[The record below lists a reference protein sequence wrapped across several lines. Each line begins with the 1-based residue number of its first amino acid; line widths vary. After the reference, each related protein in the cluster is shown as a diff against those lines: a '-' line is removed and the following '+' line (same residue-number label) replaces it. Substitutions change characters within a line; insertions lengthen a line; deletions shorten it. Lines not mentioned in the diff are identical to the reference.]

1 MPIHQLTPIK
11 HSSFKS
17 SDRRPKIKL
26 PKNKKEFAS
35 LSWLWFKQRGWKI
48 FFTLFLLGVF
58 CLVAL
63 FFWYSKDLPNPNK
76 LRDRAVAQSTKIY
89 DRTGEHLLYEIHGD
103 QKRTLI
109 QLTDLPPYVTQA
121 AIALEDKNFYNHSGF
136 SLLGILRSFIVDVL
150 HGNLGQGGS
159 TLTQQFVKNA
169 LLTRE
174 KRISRKIKE
183 LILSY
188 RIEQKY
194 SKQEIL
200 QMYFNE
206 IPYGS
211 IIYGVQ
217 AAAQT
222 YFNKDAKNLTLAES
236 AALAALT
243 NAPTALSP
251 WGKNK
256 AKLIDRQH
264 YALDQM
270 VGQKYI
276 TAEQAEAAKN
286 EPLNFQA
293 RLNNIEAPHFV
304 FYVRDWLA
312 GTLGNQ
318 LVDEGGLK
326 IITTLDYDL
335 QKKAEEL
342 ITTQG
347 EINQK
352 DWEAESAAAIAL
364 DNHTGQILSMI
375 GSRDFFDDT
384 IDGQVNAAVAPRQPG
399 SSFKPIV
406 YTAAWQK
413 GYRPESL
420 LFDLETDFPSPNQ
433 PVYHPKN
440 YDLKERGPVSLRQA
454 LAGSLN
460 VPAVKLL
467 YLVGTESVLDLAAQ
481 LGYTTL
487 TDRSRFGL
495 SLVLGG
501 GEVTLL
507 EHANAFA
514 TLARNGT
521 FLPTTPILRVENGQ
535 GEILEEFDQN
545 KLFPKKVLDPNIAE
559 ITSHVLS
566 DNNARAFVFGAQN
579 YLTLPDRLV
588 AAKTGTTNNYH
599 DAWTMGYTPA
609 YSVGVWVG
617 NNKNQAMKKGADGSK
632 IAAPIWQG
640 IFKELTKGKPVESF
654 VKPTYDLPNKPMLNG
669 VIGEKVKIER
679 TTGLLATSSTP
690 PELIDEH
697 VFTQVHDILHYVNK
711 DDPLG
716 PIPANPT
723 NDPYYELWEKP
734 VQVWAEKN
742 GYTNTTPPTEYENT
756 HQPQDQPQVSI
767 TAPQANQIITSLNI
781 PISLNV
787 IAPKGQQRGRVL
799 LDNVLI
805 KDFSAEN
812 FFSVS
817 LPPTAIQGSHQLIV
831 YVYDAVGNRGQAS
844 IPITLS
850 GPDFLA
856 VAWSNQPGE
865 ILTSADWPLALTITA
880 TPRDKI
886 KKVDFFWKKPL
897 DSDFVWLG
905 SSVGSFQS
913 PEFKVVWKKAP
924 DPGTYQIRPV
934 VILIGGEEVYG
945 EIITITINP
954 AD

>member
-1 MPIHQLTPIK
+1 MPIPQLTPIK

-17 SDRRPKIKL
+17 SGHKPAIKL
-26 PKNKKEFAS
+26 PKNKKEFAV
-35 LSWLWFKQRGWKI
+35 LSWLWFKQRGWKALS
-48 FFTLFLLGVF
+48 TLILLGVF
-58 CLVAL
+58 CLVCL

-89 DRTGEHLLYEIHGD
+89 DRTGTHLLYEIHGD

-109 QLTDLPPYVTQA
+109 QLTDLPPYVAQA
-121 AIALEDKNFYNHSGF
+121 TIALEDKNFYTHSGF
-136 SLLGILRSFIVDVL
+136 SLIGIIRSVLVDL
-150 HGNLGQGGS
+150 LQGRAAQGGS

-169 LLTRE
+169 LLTGE
-174 KRISRKIKE
+174 KSIPRKIKE

-188 RIEQKY
+188 QLEQKY

-211 IIYGVQ
+211 IIYGIQ

-222 YFNKDAKNLTLAES
+222 YFNKDAKNLTLAE
-236 AALAALT
+236 ATALAALT

-256 AKLIDRQH
+256 ARLIERQH

-270 VGQKYI
+270 VAQKYI
-276 TAEQAEAAKN
+276 TAEAAEAAKN

-304 FYVRDWLA
+304 FYVRDWLSN
-312 GTLGNQ
+312 TLGSQ

-352 DWEAESAAAIAL
+352 DWDASTAAEVAL
-364 DNHTGQILSMI
+364 DNQTGQILSMV
-375 GSRDFFDDT
+375 GSRDFFDDS
-384 IDGQVNAAVAPRQPG
+384 IDGQVNAAISPRQPG

-406 YTAAWQK
+406 YTEAWLK

-420 LFDLETDFPSPNQ
+420 IFDLETDFPVAGQ
-433 PVYHPKN
+433 PLYHPKN
-440 YDLKERGPVSLRQA
+440 YDLKTRGPISLRQA

-460 VPAVKLL
+460 IPAVKLL

-507 EHANAFA
+507 EHTNAFA
-514 TLARNGT
+514 TLAREGT

-535 GEILEEFDQN
+535 GEVLEEFDQN

-559 ITSHVLS
+559 ITSDVLS
-566 DNNARAFVFGAQN
+566 DNNARAFIFGAQN

-599 DAWTMGYTPA
+599 DAWTMGYTPS

-640 IFKELTKGKPVESF
+640 VFKQLTAGKPVESF
-654 VKPTYDLPNKPMLNG
+654 VKPVYDLPNKPMLNG
-669 VIGEKVKIER
+669 VLGEKVKIER

-690 PELIDEH
+690 PELIDER
-697 VFTQVHDILHYVNK
+697 VFTQVHDVLQYVDKN
-711 DDPLG
+711 DPLG
-716 PIPANPT
+716 PIPSNPSA
-723 NDPYYELWEKP
+723 DPYYQLWEKP
-734 VQVWAEKN
+734 VQAWAQKN
-742 GYTNTTPPTEYENT
+742 GYTNAEAPTDYET
-756 HQPQDQPQVSI
+756 IHQSQDQPQVAI
-767 TAPQANQIITSLNI
+767 TTPQNNQVITTTNL
-781 PISLNV
+781 PIALTV
-787 IAPKGQQRGRVL
+787 QAPKGQQRGRVL
-799 LDNVLI
+799 LDNTII
-805 KDFSAEN
+805 KDFDSET

-817 LPPTAIQGSHQLIV
+817 LPKTTIQGPHQLTV
-831 YVYDAVGNRGQAS
+831 YVYDTLGNRGQAT
-844 IPITLS
+844 IPISLAGDAFLS
-850 GPDFLA
+850 
-856 VAWSNQPGE
+856 VAWSNQPASL
-865 ILTSADWPLALTITA
+865 LTPADWPLNLIITA
-880 TPRDKI
+880 TPSEQI
-886 KKVDFFWKKPL
+886 KKVDYYWKKPL

-905 SSVGSFQS
+905 SSAGSLQNS
-913 PEFKVVWKKAP
+913 DFKVVWKKAP
-924 DPGTYQIRPV
+924 DPGTYQIRPS
-934 VILIGGEEVYG
+934 VILTGGEEVYG
-945 EIITITINP
+945 EVITITISPTN
-954 AD
+954 